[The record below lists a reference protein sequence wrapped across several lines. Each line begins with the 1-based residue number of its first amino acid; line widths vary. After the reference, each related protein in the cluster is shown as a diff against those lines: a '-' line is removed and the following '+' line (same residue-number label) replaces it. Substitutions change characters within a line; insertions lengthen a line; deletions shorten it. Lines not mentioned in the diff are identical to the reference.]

1 MIYTH
6 EAILR
11 VYPNTDL
18 CVEYQ
23 QDGTTK
29 ALVWNGNTYDPFTY
43 DEAKV
48 KTAYDA
54 IVIEHQWADLRETR
68 NKLLAETDW
77 LANSD
82 VTMSD
87 AWKTYRQALRDL
99 PANTKDPTNPTYPTK
114 PN

>member
-68 NKLLAETDW
+68 DKLLSETDW
-77 LANSD
+77 MANSD

-99 PANTKDPTNPTYPTK
+99 TANTSDTETPTWPTK
-114 PN
+114 PS